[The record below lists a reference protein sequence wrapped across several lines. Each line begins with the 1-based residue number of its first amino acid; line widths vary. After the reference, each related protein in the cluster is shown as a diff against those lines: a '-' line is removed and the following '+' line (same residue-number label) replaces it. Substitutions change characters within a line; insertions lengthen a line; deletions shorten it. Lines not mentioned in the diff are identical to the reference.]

1 MKQCLVDVNLGLALL
16 VKQHEH
22 HRWAEKWFEQRAAG
36 EVAVCRIVQ
45 LSVVRLLSN
54 RSVMGDDAMPA
65 SAAWKLF
72 ELLLEDERVEFVAEP
87 AGIDALMPGLFKYT
101 SPTGK
106 LVADAYLAAFA
117 VGASM
122 RLATFDRGFRQFRE
136 LDVTLLGRNVTPG
149 IC

>member
-1 MKQCLVDVNLGLALL
+1 MKQCLVDVNLGLAFL

-22 HRWAEKWFEQRAAG
+22 HRWAERWFERRAAG

-45 LSVVRLLSN
+45 LSVVRLLAN

-72 ELLLEDERVEFVAEP
+72 ELLLEDERVEFVPEP
-87 AGIDALMPGLFKYT
+87 AEIDGLMPGLFKYPG
-101 SPTGK
+101 PTGK

-117 VGASM
+117 IGASM
-122 RLATFDRGFRQFRE
+122 QLVTFDRGFRQFKG
-136 LDVTLLGRNVTPG
+136 LDVAILNRDNV
-149 IC
+149 